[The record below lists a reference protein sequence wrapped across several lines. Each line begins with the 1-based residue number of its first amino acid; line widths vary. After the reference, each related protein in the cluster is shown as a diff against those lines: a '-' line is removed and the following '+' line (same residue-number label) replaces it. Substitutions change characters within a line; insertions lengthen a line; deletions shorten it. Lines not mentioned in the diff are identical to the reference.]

1 MCVSYRIRRVAAK
14 ELSEQKSNY
23 PIKMRFGIK
32 ADYIRSATKIVSFG
46 GTGAVPDDLVKLIAK
61 ASV

>member
-1 MCVSYRIRRVAAK
+1 
-14 ELSEQKSNY
+14 
-23 PIKMRFGIK
+23 MRFRIK
-32 ADYIRSATKIVSFG
+32 ADYIRNATKNVSIG